1 MGIMDNM
8 MEFMTGRMSKEEK
21 EQMMNKMMEKFFAD
35 MTVEDKQKMMNEMM
49 PKMME
54 GINMAEMMPQMMM
67 RMMGGDNPGE
77 GMMSGMMGMMS
88 GMRGGQREANAPN
101 MDSTSK
107 QKDKSGMMSGF
118 HSGEMSMM
126 PQMMRDMMPHCLGVM
141 LSNLPKGERTDVALK
156 LVAMLIEKGTA
167 DMSDEEKSEYIEKIV
182 EQVTT
187 AAATAG

>member
-67 RMMGGDNPGE
+67 RMMSSTDARPPTVSKCE
-77 GMMSGMMGMMS
+77 VR
-88 GMRGGQREANAPN
+88 MRLSRAHTRYLRVSQIYRTEHPCWAWDKA
-101 MDSTSK
+101 SSCESK
-107 QKDKSGMMSGF
+107 IF
-118 HSGEMSMM
+118 IV
-126 PQMMRDMMPHCLGVM
+126 PCVC
-141 LSNLPKGERTDVALK
+141 
-156 LVAMLIEKGTA
+156 
-167 DMSDEEKSEYIEKIV
+167 EKINFCD
-182 EQVTT
+182 
-187 AAATAG
+187 